1 MQVKEQQYKDFL
13 AMVQSHERLI
23 FKICNLYSKDNEGSK
38 DLFQEIVLQAWTA
51 FPRFNNASKI
61 STWLYRVALNTAIN
75 YKRKADKHTYT
86 DDASGLTHIAEG
98 ADSGMEEYKLLY
110 QMINDL
116 PLLEK
121 ALILLYLE
129 DRSYQEIADIM
140 GMSVTNVGTRL
151 GRIKLKLK
159 GKAKTLIN

>member
-51 FPRFNNASKI
+51 FPRFNNGSKI

-75 YKRKADKHTYT
+75 YKRKTDKHTYT
-86 DDASGLTHIAEG
+86 DDVSGLMHMTEG
-98 ADSGMEEYKLLY
+98 ADPGMEEYKLLY

-116 PLLEK
+116 PPLEE
-121 ALILLYLE
+121 ALILLYLG
-129 DRSYQEIADIM
+129 DRSYQEIAEIM
-140 GMSVTNVGTRL
+140 GMSVSNVGTRL

-159 GKAKTLIN
+159 